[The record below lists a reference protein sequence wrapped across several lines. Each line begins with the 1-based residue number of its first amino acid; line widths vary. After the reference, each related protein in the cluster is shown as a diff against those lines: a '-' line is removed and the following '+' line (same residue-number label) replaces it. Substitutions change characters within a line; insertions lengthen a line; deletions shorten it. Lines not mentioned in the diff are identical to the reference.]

1 MVMHVLSNP
10 QTNTRKPSALDR
22 LDRDALES
30 DNPLSDVDLLELDRP
45 LCMLLKRLAQKSP
58 SVAALQFDVPIEL
71 AEMVANASDSK
82 LRDLASAATLSFKPR
97 FDTNALRTHLMNSGN
112 ELTLLRMII
121 KKF

>member
-1 MVMHVLSNP
+1 MDMHVSSNT

-30 DNPLSDVDLLELDRP
+30 DNPLSDVDLLELDRT
-45 LCMLLKRLAQKSP
+45 LWMLLKRLAQKSP
-58 SVAALQFDVPIEL
+58 SVAALQFDVPLEV

-97 FDTNALRTHLMNSGN
+97 SDTNALRTHLMNSGN

>member
-1 MVMHVLSNP
+1 MHVLSNA
-10 QTNTRKPSALDR
+10 QTTTRKPSALDR
-22 LDRDALES
+22 LDREALES
-30 DNPLSDVDLLELDRP
+30 DNPMSDVDLLELDRTFW
-45 LCMLLKRLAQKSP
+45 MLLKRLAQKSP
-58 SVAALQFDVPIEL
+58 SVAALQFDVPLEV